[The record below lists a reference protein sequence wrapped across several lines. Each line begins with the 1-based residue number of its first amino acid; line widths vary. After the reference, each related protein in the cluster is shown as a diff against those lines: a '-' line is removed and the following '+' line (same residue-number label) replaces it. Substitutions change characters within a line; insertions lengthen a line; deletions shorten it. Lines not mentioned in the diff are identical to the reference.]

1 MRRLTIKI
9 RITLWYA
16 AFLLLLLVI
25 FNFFLYFTISRLL
38 YNHAEDLI
46 KADAGQVESII
57 QLEGSSIKIAEP
69 YKIIATNTY
78 FVVFDAKG
86 NTGLMSEGMPE
97 ALNMPLQKEQTRYI
111 FQERH
116 GWAVYDKPLI
126 LDGNTIGWIR
136 IGRSLDSLLAT
147 LQNLKLIMFISVPL
161 YILLATLG
169 GLFLAGRALRPID
182 YITRTARDISKGD
195 MVQRLNMPAAKDEVG
210 RLATTF
216 NEMLDKLEAF
226 IKKERQFSSDA
237 SHELRTP
244 ISIISAQAQQAL
256 AGKRGASEYVS
267 ALKSILK
274 ESKKMSYIIT
284 QLLMLYRSDEGKYDL
299 SFEPLDLNL
308 ITEEVVNEY
317 KNISIEKDI
326 SINFKMAGSI
336 KIKAD
341 QTLITRLLINLIDN
355 AINYNEKGGKVDVEI
370 LNEKNMAK
378 IIIEDNGVGISSED
392 IPYVFDRFYQ
402 ADSARNGHGTGL
414 GLSIVKWI
422 VDVHKGTILVE
433 SEIGKGT
440 RFIVNLPLS
449 T

>member
-1 MRRLTIKI
+1 MVRLTIKI

-16 AFLLLLLVI
+16 AFLLLLLVV

-38 YNHAEDLI
+38 YRHTEELI
-46 KADAGQVESII
+46 KADAGQVESIL

-69 YKIIATNTY
+69 YKVIATNTY
-78 FVVFDAKG
+78 FVVYDAKG
-86 NTGLMSEGMPE
+86 ATGLKSELLPE

-116 GWAVYDKPLI
+116 GWAVYDKPI
-126 LDGNTIGWIR
+126 LSEGNTIGWIR
-136 IGRSLDSLLAT
+136 IGRSLDSLLST
-147 LQNLKLIMFISVPL
+147 LQNLRLIMFISVPL
-161 YILLATLG
+161 YILLASLG
-169 GLFLAGRALRPID
+169 GLFLADRALRPID
-182 YITRTARDISKGD
+182 YITRTAHDISKGD
-195 MVQRLNMPAAKDEVG
+195 LVQRLNMPAAKDEVG

-244 ISIISAQAQQAL
+244 ISIISAQAEQAL
-256 AGKRGASEYVS
+256 AGKRGPNEYVG

-299 SFEPLDLNL
+299 SFETLDLNL
-308 ITEEVVNEY
+308 ITEEVVKEY
-317 KNISIEKDI
+317 KNISIEKGI
-326 SINFKMAGSI
+326 GINFKTDESI

-370 LNEKNMAK
+370 LNEKNMAT
-378 IIIEDNGVGISSED
+378 IIVGDNGVGISSED
-392 IPYVFDRFYQ
+392 IPYIFDRFYQ

-422 VDVHKGTILVE
+422 VDVHKGLISVE
-433 SEIGKGT
+433 SEINKGT
-440 RFIVNLPLS
+440 RFTVKLPLS
-449 T
+449 V

>member
-1 MRRLTIKI
+1 MGRLTIKI

-16 AFLLLLLVI
+16 AFLLLLLVV

-38 YNHAEDLI
+38 YKNTEDLI
-46 KADAGQVESII
+46 KADAAQVESII
-57 QLEGSSIKIAEP
+57 QLQGYSIVIAET

-78 FVVFDAKG
+78 FVVYDAKG
-86 NTGLMSEGMPE
+86 NTGLKSEELPE
-97 ALNMPLQKEQTRYI
+97 ALNMPLQKEQTRYV
-111 FQERH
+111 FTESH
-116 GWAVYDKPLI
+116 GWAVYDKQLSSN
-126 LDGNTIGWIR
+126 GNIVGWIR

-147 LQNLKLIMFISVPL
+147 LQNLKLIMFISIPL

-195 MVQRLNMPAAKDEVG
+195 MAQRLKMPAAKDEVG

-216 NEMLDKLEAF
+216 NEMLDRLETF
-226 IKKERQFSSDA
+226 IKKERQFTSDA

-244 ISIISAQAQQAL
+244 ISIISAQAEQAL
-256 AGKRGASEYVS
+256 ASKRGTSEYIR
-267 ALKSILK
+267 ALKSVSK

-317 KNISIEKDI
+317 KNISIEKGI
-326 SINFKMAGSI
+326 GINFKPAGII

-370 LNEKNMAK
+370 LNEKKMAK
-378 IIIEDNGVGISSED
+378 IIVEDNGVGILSED
-392 IPYVFDRFYQ
+392 IPHIFDRFYQ

-422 VDVHKGTILVE
+422 VDVHKGEIFVE
-433 SEIGKGT
+433 SKIDKGT
-440 RFIVNLPLS
+440 TFIVRLPLS
-449 T
+449 L